1 MHRDTLTDAHKIREL
16 SDDSPLVTVS
26 LHRLLLA
33 ILHRNFG
40 PATFREWKALWQRGQ
55 WDSDKLN
62 RYFDE
67 WTHRFNLFDK
77 ERPFYQVLRM
87 QNAKGKDVE
96 LHPVALL
103 AHEAAAGNNA
113 TLFDHSFRDAPK
125 AYSAAVTARYLIA
138 HQAFALGGGVSHP
151 FNLSHAP
158 LVRGFTVLTL
168 GNNLFET
175 LALNLLIYNKELP
188 IQQIGKDLPFWE
200 QDSTRQ
206 PDKNGTHPQGY
217 IDYLT
222 WQSRRLHLIEPEEE
236 ASGVLW
242 CKRLQNLRLADERL
256 SLDPFKCY
264 REDKERGLTPLPVD
278 PEKAL
283 WRDSHTLFQKTDQS
297 KRRPEVFNFLAD
309 IEMAR
314 RRGEINAQ
322 AAYTFAIY
330 GFATESPPKS
340 ASVRMW
346 ARERLPLPLSYLIE
360 PQLVEDVRFA
370 LGLADDFSAAL
381 RESIRALAKLL
392 AAPFSDDRNA
402 RQPDP
407 NDVRNIVNSLSS
419 DEFYWARL
427 DQPFKKLLT
436 DLPQE
441 FQHKS
446 DDTAQPGD
454 EAMREWVGTLQRTAR
469 AALDN
474 AINSLSGSARDL
486 KAVAQAEKVFGGA
499 MKKLRDD
506 YPHYFTQPQNSR
518 R

>member
-1 MHRDTLTDAHKIREL
+1 
-16 SDDSPLVTVS
+16 
-26 LHRLLLA
+26 
-33 ILHRNFG
+33 
-40 PATFREWKALWQRGQ
+40 
-55 WDSDKLN
+55 
-62 RYFDE
+62 
-67 WTHRFNLFDK
+67 
-77 ERPFYQVLRM
+77 
-87 QNAKGKDVE
+87 
-96 LHPVALL
+96 
-103 AHEAAAGNNA
+103 
-113 TLFDHSFRDAPK
+113 
-125 AYSAAVTARYLIA
+125 
-138 HQAFALGGGVSHP
+138 
-151 FNLSHAP
+151 
-158 LVRGFTVLTL
+158 
-168 GNNLFET
+168 
-175 LALNLLIYNKELP
+175 
-188 IQQIGKDLPFWE
+188 
-200 QDSTRQ
+200 
-206 PDKNGTHPQGY
+206 
-217 IDYLT
+217 
-222 WQSRRLHLIEPEEE
+222 
-236 ASGVLW
+236 
-242 CKRLQNLRLADERL
+242 
-256 SLDPFKCY
+256 
-264 REDKERGLTPLPVD
+264 
-278 PEKAL
+278 
-283 WRDSHTLFQKTDQS
+283 
-297 KRRPEVFNFLAD
+297 
-309 IEMAR
+309 
-314 RRGEINAQ
+314 
-322 AAYTFAIY
+322 
-330 GFATESPPKS
+330 
-340 ASVRMW
+340 MW